1 MRDPGLVRTDVQT
14 AEVPVAA
21 VATLVVDVPQ
31 LGQHGSL
38 FLTVPHP
45 GQADPAGQ
53 QGVRRGSAE
62 DKLGRTGNIE
72 GQFWSGC
79 AVNRIPGHFYRN
91 QD

>member
-53 QGVRRGSAE
+53 QGVRRGSAQ
-62 DKLGRTGNIE
+62 DKLGRTGNR
-72 GQFWSGC
+72 GS
-79 AVNRIPGHFYRN
+79 VLV
-91 QD
+91 

>member
-1 MRDPGLVRTDVQT
+1 MRDPGLVRADVQT
-14 AEVPVAA
+14 AEVSVAA
-21 VATLVVDVPQ
+21 VVTLVVDVP
-31 LGQHGSL
+31 QHGSL

-62 DKLGRTGNIE
+62 DKLGRTGNVV